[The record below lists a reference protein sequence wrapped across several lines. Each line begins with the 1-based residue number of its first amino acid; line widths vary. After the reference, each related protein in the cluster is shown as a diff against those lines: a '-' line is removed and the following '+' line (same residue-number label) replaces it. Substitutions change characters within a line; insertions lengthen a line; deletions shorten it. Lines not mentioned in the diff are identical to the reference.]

1 MINGL
6 SIIQQE
12 EILADLNSLGRY
24 QRIRPGFR
32 GEPVEISA
40 YIVNTGADDD
50 PPCSSSGAGTERI
63 ILLINIEVYV

>member
-24 QRIRPGFR
+24 QRIRHFR

-40 YIVNTGADDD
+40 YIVNTGGGGDN
-50 PPCSSSGAGTERI
+50 PGSSTIDSGHSQA
-63 ILLINIEVYV
+63 NFPYSIEL